1 MFARGLELGKG
12 EMLVKAYKLPVMIL
26 VRSAEQRGDYNYKF
40 YTVYLKFAKEV
51 HLKCS
56 YTIGWGKR

>member
-1 MFARGLELGKG
+1 
-12 EMLVKAYKLPVMIL
+12 MIL
-26 VRSAEQRGDYNYKF
+26 VSSADQRGDYNYKF

-56 YTIGWGKR
+56 YTTSVGGENGNY